1 MTHTIFHF
9 SEPMK
14 LSKLYS
20 VSYCSSSHSSPK
32 FSIIVLS
39 EVFPVAFDCCA
50 LGFSLFFSWSTE
62 KRSRSCP
69 VSMVNRLELSCEIT
83 VLAMFSLNFWSLTEK
98 KVRLEDSIYK
108 ISNCIV
114 CFHLTIGF
122 RNERTMRMSFISLR
136 TKEDA
141 KEVLTVLSTLGKLE
155 SWLQVVIKN
164 WIIG

>member
-1 MTHTIFHF
+1 
-9 SEPMK
+9 
-14 LSKLYS
+14 
-20 VSYCSSSHSSPK
+20 
-32 FSIIVLS
+32 
-39 EVFPVAFDCCA
+39 
-50 LGFSLFFSWSTE
+50 
-62 KRSRSCP
+62 
-69 VSMVNRLELSCEIT
+69 MVNRLELSCEIT

-155 SWLQVVIKN
+155 S
-164 WIIG
+164 

>member
-1 MTHTIFHF
+1 MFEFPTSFCKMWGNDPRRCLTLRLTSVLCFG
-9 SEPMK
+9 SLWLLQGK
-14 LSKLYS
+14 LQL
-20 VSYCSSSHSSPK
+20 K
-32 FSIIVLS
+32 FT
-39 EVFPVAFDCCA
+39 
-50 LGFSLFFSWSTE
+50 TE
-62 KRSRSCP
+62 KRSCP

-98 KVRLEDSIYK
+98 KNVRLEDSIYK

-114 CFHLTIGF
+114 CYHLTIRF

-155 SWLQVVIKN
+155 R
-164 WIIG
+164 